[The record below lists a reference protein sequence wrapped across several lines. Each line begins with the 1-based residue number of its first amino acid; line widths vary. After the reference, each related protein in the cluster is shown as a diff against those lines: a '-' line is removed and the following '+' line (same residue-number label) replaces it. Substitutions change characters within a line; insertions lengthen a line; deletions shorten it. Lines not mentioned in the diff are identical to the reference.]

1 LALIAERGSRAES
14 WMRVERRSLRD
25 GRCCYGHLAGR
36 LGVALYD
43 ALVAS
48 AALESSPDGFL
59 LTDAG
64 IEWFG
69 RLGMQPAPPTARRRY
84 AYACMDWSERRDHLA
99 GQLAD
104 QALQHFLARRWLR
117 RSHGRAI
124 ALTPAG
130 GRHLGRY
137 LPELLASDTRS

>member
-1 LALIAERGSRAES
+1 MSA
-14 WMRVERRSLRD
+14 ERRSLRD
-25 GRCCYGHLAGR
+25 GRRCYGHLAGR
-36 LGVALYD
+36 LGVTLYD

-48 AALESSPDGFL
+48 AALESSSDGFL

-64 IEWFG
+64 IECFG
-69 RLGMQPAPPTARRRY
+69 RLGMRPAPPTSRRRY

-104 QALQHFLARRWLR
+104 QALQHFLARRCLRRWLR
-117 RSHGRAI
+117 RGHGRAI

-130 GRHLGRY
+130 GRHLGQY